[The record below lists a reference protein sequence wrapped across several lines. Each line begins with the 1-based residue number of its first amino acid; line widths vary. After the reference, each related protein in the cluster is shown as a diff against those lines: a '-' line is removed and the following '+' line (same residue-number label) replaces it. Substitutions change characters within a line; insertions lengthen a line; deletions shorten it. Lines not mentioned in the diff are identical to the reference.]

1 MGGGLAGVFVMAGL
15 DPIGRPPH
23 PAHCVRR
30 PLPAWRGEMYYFSRR
45 AKITVQI
52 RG

>member
-30 PLPAWRGEMYYFSRR
+30 PLPAWRGEAYLQRLFRCVKPVGQ
-45 AKITVQI
+45 A
-52 RG
+52 